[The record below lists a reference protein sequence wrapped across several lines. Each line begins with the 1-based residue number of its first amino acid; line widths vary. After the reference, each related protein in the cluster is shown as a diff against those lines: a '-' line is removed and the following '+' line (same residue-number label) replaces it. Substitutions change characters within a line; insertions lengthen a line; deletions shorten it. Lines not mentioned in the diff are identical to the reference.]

1 MGKEKIFPEYEI
13 MLKEKKEQVE
23 NKNVTA
29 LFTVLFIIKINY
41 AQIQTIL
48 EEHNHSIFF
57 FLAF

>member
-48 EEHNHSIFF
+48 EEHNHSFR
-57 FLAF
+57 

>member
-41 AQIQTIL
+41 AQIQFWK
-48 EEHNHSIFF
+48 SIITVFFF